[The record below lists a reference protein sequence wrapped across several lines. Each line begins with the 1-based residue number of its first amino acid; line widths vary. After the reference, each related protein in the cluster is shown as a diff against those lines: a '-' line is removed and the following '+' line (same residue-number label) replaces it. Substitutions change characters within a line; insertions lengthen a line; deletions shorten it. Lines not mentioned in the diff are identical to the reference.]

1 MTFPVLRKSLLAV
14 ALVAAANLAWIGT
27 ASAHCDAVDGPVI
40 TAAATALQ
48 TGDVTPLLKWVPAAD
63 EATIR
68 SAFADARKV
77 RTQGPEARK
86 IADQHFYEALVQ
98 IHRASEGAPFTGIKP
113 AGGIQPAVAAADAA
127 LESGNIDPLI
137 AEITGAVEHGIRER
151 FQAARATRTTADRS
165 TVDGREFV
173 AAYVQYVHYL
183 ENVHDVA
190 TASTA
195 PHGAAESQ
203 GTQAGTHA
211 H

>member
-1 MTFPVLRKSLLAV
+1 MTFSVLRKSLLAV
-14 ALVAAANLAWIGT
+14 ALVAAANLAGIGT

-40 TAAATALQ
+40 TAAGAALG
-48 TGDVTPLLKWVPAAD
+48 TGDVSPLLKWVPAAD
-63 EATIR
+63 EAAIR

-86 IADQHFYEALVQ
+86 IADLHFYETLVQ
-98 IHRASEGAPFTGIKP
+98 VHRASEGAPFTGIKP
-113 AGGIQPAVAAADAA
+113 AGGIQPAVAAADTA

-151 FQAARATRTTADRS
+151 FQAARSTGATADRN
-165 TVDGREFV
+165 TGDGRAFV

-183 ENVHDVA
+183 EKLHDVA

-195 PHGAAESQ
+195 LHGAKEKPDA
-203 GTQAGTHA
+203 AANKHA

>member
-40 TAAATALQ
+40 TAAAAALQ
-48 TGDVTPLLKWVPAAD
+48 NGDVTPLLKWVPAAD
-63 EATIR
+63 EAAIR

-77 RTQGPEARK
+77 RKQGPDARK
-86 IADQHFYEALVQ
+86 VADLHFYEALVQ
-98 IHRASEGAPFTGIKP
+98 VHRVSEGAPFTGIKP
-113 AGGIQPAVAAADAA
+113 AGGIQPAIAAADTA

-151 FQAARATRTTADRS
+151 FQAARSTRDTADRS
-165 TVDGREFV
+165 TDDGREFV

-183 ENVHDVA
+183 EKLHDVA
-190 TASTA
+190 AASTA
-195 PHGAAESQ
+195 PHTAPESPDAA
-203 GTQAGTHA
+203 AGTHA